1 MEDIIA
7 IAGRLL
13 GAIVVAVILALAPKV
28 KAWLTAK
35 IGATNMAYLETL
47 ITSLVKAAD
56 QLYKTEDPD
65 GTIRNKYVKDEIQK
79 LGYAITDEINAL
91 IEANVFDLPHS
102 DK

>member
-7 IAGRLL
+7 IVGRLL
-13 GAIVVAVILALAPKV
+13 GVVAVTVLCLIAPKV

-35 IGATNMAYLETL
+35 IGVTNMGYLETL
-47 ITSLVKAAD
+47 IGSLVKAAD

-79 LGYAITDEINAL
+79 LGYTITDEINAL
-91 IEANVFDLPHS
+91 IEAKVFDLPHS
-102 DK
+102 K